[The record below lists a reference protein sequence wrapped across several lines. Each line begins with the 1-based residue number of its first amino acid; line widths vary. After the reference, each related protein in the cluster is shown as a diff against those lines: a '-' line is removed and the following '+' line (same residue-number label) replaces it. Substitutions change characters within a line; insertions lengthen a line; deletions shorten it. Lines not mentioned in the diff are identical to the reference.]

1 MTASQSVL
9 DTYCGCFKLLGRPPF
24 REPTSQKDSR
34 GLSNRNQHFPFDIMI
49 AFCMTYED
57 GCHAAVRADC
67 QYLLSLRAAPL
78 NGNINRMN
86 CTPDQDA
93 F

>member
-9 DTYCGCFKLLGRPPF
+9 DTYCGCSGGLLLESPR
-24 REPTSQKDSR
+24 SQKDSR

-78 NGNINRMN
+78 NGYINRMI